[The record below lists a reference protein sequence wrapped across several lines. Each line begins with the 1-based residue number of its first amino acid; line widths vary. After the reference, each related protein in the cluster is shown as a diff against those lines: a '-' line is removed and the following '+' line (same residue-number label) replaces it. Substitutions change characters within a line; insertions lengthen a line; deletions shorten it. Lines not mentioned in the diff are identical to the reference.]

1 MLKIDAFLKNFNK
14 MSILDI
20 STGLP
25 HKKKTPKNEKRFNFL
40 FKLIHK

>member
-1 MLKIDAFLKNFNK
+1 MLKIDAFFKNFNK

-25 HKKKTPKNEKRFNFL
+25 HKKTPKKRKTF
-40 FKLIHK
+40 